1 VSTYSYDVSGIL
13 EHKNTA
19 DASVLGAVTA
29 LAIHPDGEMLFSSHR
44 DALLA
49 WKIQANGLEPLPA
62 LEGVHATKLHVTE
75 DGGTL
80 LALNSDAVLSLKI
93 GATTR
98 SLATAVKV
106 ASLPGPISI
115 AIC

>member
-1 VSTYSYDVSGIL
+1 M
-13 EHKNTA
+13 
-19 DASVLGAVTA
+19 GAVTA

-44 DALLA
+44 HALLA
-49 WKIQANGLEPLPA
+49 WKIQADGLKPLPA
-62 LEGVHATKLHVTE
+62 LEGVHATKLHVTA

-93 GATTR
+93 GTATR
-98 SLATAVKV
+98 LLAAAVKV